1 MTNGEHYAERLN
13 AWDGSCA
20 SCPAYA
26 QCKDNIPCNKNLIN
40 WVISDYTEPV
50 PKPRTMQEIA
60 DFFGAYATK
69 DEDGTVCVWS
79 GSPKIGFDEWQ
90 NGNTEFLVMPSVF
103 VSDSAEHDWKVLVTP
118 KGGEN
123 E

>member
-13 AWDGSCA
+13 TWDGSCA
-20 SCPAYA
+20 SCPAYT

-40 WVISDYTEPV
+40 WIISDYTEPAL
-50 PKPRTMQEIA
+50 KPRTMQEIA
-60 DFFGAYATK
+60 DYFNAYVTK
-69 DEDGTVCVWS
+69 DEGGTICIWAALPEICS
-79 GSPKIGFDEWQ
+79 NEWY
-90 NGNTEFLVMPSVF
+90 GKRPMYSVIAPVF
-103 VSDSAEHDWKVLVTP
+103 VSDSAEHDWNVLVTP